1 LKSAAEKEYATKPKS
16 KADTGCVA
24 KGHCEGQE
32 TVKGS
37 QLSQTS
43 TVKLPSTV
51 KPPSTSESPFTTKI
65 SVPLTSS
72 TTEKIVLSSSSKG
85 SEGTTQRKQID
96 EKIVRTSSSDMKT
109 PPATLSSTD
118 EENVKRSAAKL
129 AIQKN
134 AARAAFFSSLNT
146 PPTSPS
152 EEKRD
157 SPESRVSPAR
167 TTMDYTVR
175 ISPCRSS
182 ISGTTKYIVKDNTT
196 VVKSSSTATRPTAK
210 VSFSSPSSSSS
221 DSSPSPNSPISS
233 SARISNIPRFTATKP
248 ELESREK
255 YTYQKEATIQ
265 KPSILKSSPSVSNPN
280 PPSKDVPQ
288 LTMPVVQ
295 KSLPSEIPPN
305 QEGMEK
311 TDVKPK
317 RIPPPPPPRK
327 SSKLLRSAPVSGLVS
342 PRGSEEIKPDIHDST
357 IVAGNNEGTVK
368 SGTTCTSTPKPAIP
382 QKPSRVARGR
392 TVTDQSGT
400 TKIESTGTEKSKR
413 INDNEGKS
421 KLPDNGVKLKLS
433 DELGR
438 DDRES
443 SIDSSASSSSS
454 GESQQSVI
462 EKDKQT
468 VETSASTSLNG
479 GPSTKKPKP
488 PPPIRKSSLA
498 DSYEEKLDNN
508 RDENG
513 KKS

>member
-1 LKSAAEKEYATKPKS
+1 
-16 KADTGCVA
+16 
-24 KGHCEGQE
+24 
-32 TVKGS
+32 
-37 QLSQTS
+37 
-43 TVKLPSTV
+43 
-51 KPPSTSESPFTTKI
+51 
-65 SVPLTSS
+65 
-72 TTEKIVLSSSSKG
+72 
-85 SEGTTQRKQID
+85 
-96 EKIVRTSSSDMKT
+96 
-109 PPATLSSTD
+109 
-118 EENVKRSAAKL
+118 
-129 AIQKN
+129 
-134 AARAAFFSSLNT
+134 
-146 PPTSPS
+146 
-152 EEKRD
+152 
-157 SPESRVSPAR
+157 
-167 TTMDYTVR
+167 
-175 ISPCRSS
+175 
-182 ISGTTKYIVKDNTT
+182 
-196 VVKSSSTATRPTAK
+196 
-210 VSFSSPSSSSS
+210 
-221 DSSPSPNSPISS
+221 
-233 SARISNIPRFTATKP
+233 
-248 ELESREK
+248 
-255 YTYQKEATIQ
+255 
-265 KPSILKSSPSVSNPN
+265 
-280 PPSKDVPQ
+280 
-288 LTMPVVQ
+288 
-295 KSLPSEIPPN
+295 
-305 QEGMEK
+305 
-311 TDVKPK
+311 
-317 RIPPPPPPRK
+317 
-327 SSKLLRSAPVSGLVS
+327 LRSAPVSGLVS
-342 PRGSEEIKPDIHDST
+342 PRCSEEIKPDIHDST

-413 INDNEGKS
+413 FNDNEGKS